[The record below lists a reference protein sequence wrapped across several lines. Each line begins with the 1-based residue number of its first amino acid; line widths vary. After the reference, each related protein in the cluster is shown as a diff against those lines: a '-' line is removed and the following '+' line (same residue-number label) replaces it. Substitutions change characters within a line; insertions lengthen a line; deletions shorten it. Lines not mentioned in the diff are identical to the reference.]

1 MDLETL
7 LTTRVVID
15 ELKASDDQGA
25 FQEIA
30 EALLRASII
39 GQKDCVAIRDA
50 FLARERVAATSLGF
64 GMAVPHVFSEKVPS
78 ALLIVARSSAGV
90 HMKSPDG
97 RPTRL
102 FFCLIANEASRP
114 AYLRILAA
122 VAKVARDSYWRRCLD
137 KVATATQVYDA
148 LIEGEKALGR

>member
-1 MDLETL
+1 
-7 LTTRVVID
+7 
-15 ELKASDDQGA
+15 
-25 FQEIA
+25 
-30 EALLRASII
+30 
-39 GQKDCVAIRDA
+39 
-50 FLARERVAATSLGF
+50 
-64 GMAVPHVFSEKVPS
+64 VPHVFSEKVSS
-78 ALLIVARSSAGV
+78 ALLIVARSPAGV

-137 KVATATQVYDA
+137 KANATQVYDA

>member
-1 MDLETL
+1 MDLESL

-15 ELKASDDQGA
+15 ELKSRDDQGA

-30 EALLRASII
+30 DALLGASII
-39 GQKDCVAIRDA
+39 SQKDCAAIRDA

-64 GMAVPHVFSEKVPS
+64 GMAVPHVFSDKVPS

-90 HMKSPDG
+90 QMKSPDG

-102 FFCLIANEASRP
+102 FFCLIRTRLRVPPTFTSSAPWRKSRATTIGAGASTEWRP
-114 AYLRILAA
+114 
-122 VAKVARDSYWRRCLD
+122 RRRS
-137 KVATATQVYDA
+137 TMP
-148 LIEGEKALGR
+148 